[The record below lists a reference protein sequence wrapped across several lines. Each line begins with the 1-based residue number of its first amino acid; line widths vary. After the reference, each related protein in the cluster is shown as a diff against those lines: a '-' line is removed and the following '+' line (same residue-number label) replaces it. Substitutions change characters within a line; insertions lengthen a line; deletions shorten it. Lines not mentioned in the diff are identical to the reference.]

1 MEPET
6 KPCPFCGETI
16 RAEAVKC
23 RFCGEILD
31 DAAYQRARQAELGLP
46 DPAPAPAAAPAS
58 PAPAAG
64 GTGRLFQASPSLFTV
79 FGWFFWSA
87 VIIAAAGFLVWLP
100 TAWLG
105 GLAEN
110 QYVKTYFLTYRLWG
124 AVILTAVVLIV
135 LIVRCLVV
143 KAIRYSIT
151 MDRLEFE
158 RGLFNKK
165 SDNLDLFRIKDLTL
179 RRSLLDRMLGLGTVT
194 VQTSDAS
201 HPTLVL
207 PSIRGSRQAYDLLK
221 QKSLEA
227 DRRQRVIHY
236 E

>member
-1 MEPET
+1 M
-6 KPCPFCGETI
+6 
-16 RAEAVKC
+16 
-23 RFCGEILD
+23 D
-31 DAAYQRARQAELGLP
+31 DAAYQRAKQAELGLP
-46 DPAPAPAAAPAS
+46 DPAPAPAQPASAPA
-58 PAPAAG
+58 G
-64 GTGRLFQASPSLFTV
+64 ETGKLFQASPSLFTI

-87 VIIAAAGFLVWLP
+87 LIIAAAVFLAYLP
-100 TAWLG
+100 PAWLG
-105 GLAEN
+105 SLAEN
-110 QYVKTYFLTYRLWG
+110 QFVKAYFLPFRLWG
-124 AVILTAVVLIV
+124 ALILIALVLLVLI
-135 LIVRCLVV
+135 IRCLVV

-158 RGLFNKK
+158 RGLLNKK

-179 RRSLLDRMLGLGTVT
+179 KRSLLDRMLGLGTVT
-194 VQTSDAS
+194 IQTSDAS
-201 HPTLVL
+201 HPSLML